1 MIQFVSKKITDY
13 LISRQVINSEDNYTV
28 ELYTYGAE
36 ITVSTILN
44 LLIVLLLSL
53 ILGCMA
59 EGIMFLVIFVFVRQY
74 TGGYHADTYL
84 KCNITLGVSYFALI
98 SVYKYVINYIPIW
111 LQAVCLIL
119 EIVFVLIYCPIENEN
134 KPITSEKQYNKCKF
148 VSVISY
154 VIWGIT
160 GMFICCYLTFGNIV
174 FLTLTLITFMCI
186 AALIK
191 ERRTKK

>member
-13 LISRQVINSEDNYTV
+13 LISKQVINSEDNYTV
-28 ELYTYGAE
+28 ELYKYGAE

-111 LQAVCLIL
+111 LQAVCLII

-134 KPITSEKQYNKCKF
+134 KPITSEKQYNKCKYI
-148 VSVISY
+148 SVISY

-160 GMFICCYLTFGNIV
+160 GMFICCYHTFGNIV
-174 FLTLTLITFMCI
+174 FLTLALITIMCI